1 MSVPML
7 IQPAPLIDTLAKMQL
22 SAKSNGNLLNEVI
35 LLLENNQFVLY
46 KLLDLSIRIL
56 GNLETHKLQGK
67 KSQQFLMTQ
76 LDYT

>member
-1 MSVPML
+1 ML

-22 SAKSNGNLLNEVI
+22 RAKSNGNLLNEVI

-46 KLLDLSIRIL
+46 KLLDLSFRIL

-67 KSQQFLMTQ
+67 KSQPFLMTQ